1 MPALTIDL
9 IASLDGYGS
18 AQGWPGYWGREGP
31 EYLRWLD
38 EQEEHTAL
46 LGATTYRLMAQL
58 VQEAP
63 DEAAG
68 MTAQPKVVFSSTLAE
83 PLTWANTELVAGD
96 AVEAVRAMKR
106 DHPRP
111 LRTVGSFAL
120 GRALLR
126 GGLVDRLRIV
136 VFPVVTGVSGAGRV
150 LEGWPDVTLDMVES
164 RTFDGR
170 LQLLE
175 YAPTVLD
182 GPPGGDRSST

>member
-1 MPALTIDL
+1 MPTLMIDL
-9 IASLDGYGS
+9 IASLDGYGH
-18 AQGWPGYWGREGP
+18 AVGWPGFWGLEGP

-38 EQEEHTAL
+38 EQDEHTAL
-46 LGATTYRLMAQL
+46 LGATTYRLMAEL
-58 VQEAP
+58 ARAAP
-63 DEAAG
+63 EEAAD
-68 MTAQPKVVFSSTLAE
+68 MTARPKVAFSSTLEE

-96 AVEAVRAMKR
+96 PVEAVRAMKR

-111 LRTVGSFAL
+111 LRTVGSLTL

-136 VFPVVTGVSGAGRV
+136 VFPVVTGASGSGRV
-150 LEGWPDVTLDMVES
+150 LEGWPDVALEMVDS

-175 YAPTVLD
+175 YVPTVL
-182 GPPGGDRSST
+182 SA